1 MVPFIGTPPEFSAQ
15 RSSTIEKPTLCQLD
29 AEDSESSPT
38 GSLGKQFM
46 TLLYALSALQNPL
59 YGGKYRL
66 RGRYQTYG
74 QQAFV
79 YDLVVAASRRGVKVT
94 LMVEGLQMFPLAEPL
109 RRHCTVVDTDDRPD
123 VGSVDLALVDEPSE
137 TLLRAIPS
145 GVRTLCCV
153 HKKGTIY
160 SEAVRE
166 RCDGF
171 ICMTEGSVDYQAKY
185 IARDK
190 LIFVR
195 HGVDLQRFVPNANR
209 LRAQDGRPHVLF
221 YSRLDREEN
230 VMWQILE
237 ELLRA
242 NVRLTMLG
250 DGDAF
255 WAISDRFG
263 DRLTLI
269 NHIPCHS
276 IHNFLHH
283 FDIVV
288 SAGRGVM
295 EALASGLPALAA
307 GFAYGGPV
315 LPENIEQHLE
325 VNLTGFSMARPLA
338 SLTDDLHRVSALG
351 PQTCRCIAEE
361 YCSIETFLDRL
372 AIT

>member
-1 MVPFIGTPPEFSAQ
+1 
-15 RSSTIEKPTLCQLD
+15 
-29 AEDSESSPT
+29 
-38 GSLGKQFM
+38 M
-46 TLLYALSALQNPL
+46 TLLYALSFRENPL

-79 YDLVVAASRRGVKVT
+79 YDVVVAASRRGVKVT
-94 LMVEGLQMFPLAEPL
+94 LMVEGLHAFPLAEPL
-109 RRHCTVVDTDDRPD
+109 RRHCTVVDADDRRD
-123 VGSVDLALVDEPSE
+123 VGSVDLTLVDEPSE

-145 GVRTLCCV
+145 RVRTLCCV
-153 HKKGTIY
+153 HKKGATY

-166 RCDGF
+166 RCNGF
-171 ICMTEGSVDYQAKY
+171 VCMTEGTVEYQAKY

-190 LIFVR
+190 LIFAR
-195 HGVDLQRFVPNANR
+195 HGVDLQRFVMNADR
-209 LRAQDGRPHVLF
+209 PHAQDRRPHVLF
-221 YSRLDREEN
+221 YSRLDREES
-230 VMWQILE
+230 VMWQVLE

-276 IHNFLHH
+276 IHHFLHH

-315 LPENIEQHLE
+315 LPENIKQHLE

-338 SLTDDLHRVSALG
+338 FLTDDLHRISALA
-351 PQTCRCIAEE
+351 PQTCRRMAEE
-361 YCSIETFLDRL
+361 YCSVDGFLDNL
-372 AIT
+372 AIA